1 MIEVDIS
8 GTEFSYDMKALAM
21 VFYPEKE
28 CRVVEHPE
36 VSTEDGYSIKW
47 QMDGKKWEKL
57 FPNPYTKNQIKKEVY
72 EYLKTQS
79 GKYFRGGFFPVSG
92 LRRFHSGCCCRDKKR
107 QRSGIF

>member
-36 VSTEDGYSIKW
+36 VSTEDGYSDRKS
-47 QMDGKKWEKL
+47 
-57 FPNPYTKNQIKKEVY
+57 V
-72 EYLKTQS
+72 
-79 GKYFRGGFFPVSG
+79 V
-92 LRRFHSGCCCRDKKR
+92 
-107 QRSGIF
+107 

>member
-36 VSTEDGYSIKW
+36 V
-47 QMDGKKWEKL
+47 L
-57 FPNPYTKNQIKKEVY
+57 FPTSFSNIHK
-72 EYLKTQS
+72 LL
-79 GKYFRGGFFPVSG
+79 F
-92 LRRFHSGCCCRDKKR
+92 
-107 QRSGIF
+107 

>member
-47 QMDGKKWEKL
+47 QMDGK
-57 FPNPYTKNQIKKEVY
+57 
-72 EYLKTQS
+72 
-79 GKYFRGGFFPVSG
+79 
-92 LRRFHSGCCCRDKKR
+92 
-107 QRSGIF
+107 RSL

>member
-47 QMDGKKWEKL
+47 QMVEKNGKNFFKSHTRKTRL
-57 FPNPYTKNQIKKEVY
+57 KK
-72 EYLKTQS
+72 K
-79 GKYFRGGFFPVSG
+79 FMN
-92 LRRFHSGCCCRDKKR
+92 
-107 QRSGIF
+107 I

>member
-36 VSTEDGYSIKW
+36 ISTEDGYSINW
-47 QMDGKKWEKL
+47 RMNGKK
-57 FPNPYTKNQIKKEVY
+57 F
-72 EYLKTQS
+72 KTPS
-79 GKYFRGGFFPVSG
+79 KVLWLVREA
-92 LRRFHSGCCCRDKKR
+92 RFLHRFK
-107 QRSGIF
+107 IWV

>member
-72 EYLKTQS
+72 EY
-79 GKYFRGGFFPVSG
+79 
-92 LRRFHSGCCCRDKKR
+92 
-107 QRSGIF
+107 

>member
-47 QMDGKKWEKL
+47 QMDGKK
-57 FPNPYTKNQIKKEVY
+57 
-72 EYLKTQS
+72 
-79 GKYFRGGFFPVSG
+79 
-92 LRRFHSGCCCRDKKR
+92 
-107 QRSGIF
+107 